1 MALISKMN
9 RCAFCG
15 SSEVVYSEAT
25 CLYHCPVCGKDG
37 AEPMPQADLNAVN
50 RIAMQGDTEGKMDD
64 LRRRYPHLDLATW
77 TKEDR
82 LQF

>member
-1 MALISKMN
+1 M
-9 RCAFCG
+9 
-15 SSEVVYSEAT
+15 VYSEAT
-25 CLYHCPVCGKDG
+25 GLYHCPVCGKDS

>member
-9 RCAFCG
+9 RCALCG
-15 SSEVVYSEAT
+15 SIEVVYNKNT
-25 CLYHCPVCGKDG
+25 GLYHCAACGKDS
-37 AEPMPQADLNAVN
+37 AELMPAADLNAVN

-64 LRRRYPHLDLATW
+64 LRRRYPRLNLTTW

-82 LQF
+82 VQF

>member
-25 CLYHCPVCGKDG
+25 GLYHCPVCGKDS
-37 AEPMPQADLNAVN
+37 AEPMPQADLNAFC
-50 RIAMQGDTEGKMDD
+50 RWKG
-64 LRRRYPHLDLATW
+64 W
-77 TKEDR
+77 
-82 LQF
+82 

>member
-9 RCAFCG
+9 RCAVCG
-15 SSEVVYSEAT
+15 SSEVVYNEAAG
-25 CLYHCPVCGKDG
+25 LYHCPVCGKDS